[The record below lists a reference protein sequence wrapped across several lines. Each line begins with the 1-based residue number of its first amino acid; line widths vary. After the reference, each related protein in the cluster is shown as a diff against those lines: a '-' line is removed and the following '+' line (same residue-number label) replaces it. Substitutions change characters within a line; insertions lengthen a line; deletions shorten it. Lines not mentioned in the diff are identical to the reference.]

1 MTHLVLYD
9 SQFGNTEKIARAVGK
24 GISAPSGVHDALV
37 LSAQEAGAVG
47 WRSLHLLVVGS
58 PTQGGRPTVAL
69 QRIFDSLH
77 AGVLANAKVAAFDTR
92 LEQRSA
98 NFALRILM
106 KSIGYAAEK
115 IAKILQGKG
124 GTLAAPPE
132 GFIVTGKEGP
142 LAEGELARAEAWGA
156 HLTK

>member
-9 SQFGNTEKIARAVGK
+9 SQFGNTEQIAQAVGR
-24 GISAPSGVHDALV
+24 GIGGDVLV
-37 LSAQEAGAVG
+37 LPAKDGSAIG
-47 WRSLHLLVVGS
+47 WNSLKLVVVGS

-69 QRIFDSLH
+69 QKIFDTIH
-77 AGVLANAKVAAFDTR
+77 PGTLAKAKVAAFDTR
-92 LEQRSA
+92 FQEKDS

-106 KSIGYAAEK
+106 KSIGYASEK
-115 IAKILQGKG
+115 IAKTLASKG

-142 LAEGELARAEAWGA
+142 LKDGELARAEQWGSS
-156 HLTK
+156 LIK